1 MVRRD
6 YLQKQIDLLGRV
18 LGKILTDLLGLKNVG
33 EIMEGIDSSTMALK
47 NELNIDLEELLELTN
62 DEFIQKLQTE
72 NKFNSDNLEKLSEIM
87 LVMADKIFL
96 EEKTKDKSLKLYIK
110 CIALFE
116 YVETIESTYSLERNK
131 KIDQIKLKT
140 ELLLKN

>member
-1 MVRRD
+1 
-6 YLQKQIDLLGRV
+6 
-18 LGKILTDLLGLKNVG
+18 
-33 EIMEGIDSSTMALK
+33 MALK

>member
-18 LGKILTDLLGLKNVG
+18 LGKVLSDLLGLKNVG
-33 EIMEGIDSSTMALK
+33 EIMEGIDSSYVALK
-47 NELNIDLEELLELTN
+47 SELNIDLEELLELTN
-62 DEFIQKLQTE
+62 EEFIQKLQTE

-87 LVMADKIFL
+87 LVMADKIFS

-110 CIALFE
+110 CIALFQ
-116 YVETIESTYSLERNK
+116 YVEKLNRPIRWKGIK
-131 KIDQIKLKT
+131 KLIKS
-140 ELLLKN
+140 N